1 MDKETHKKLTAN
13 FPKSVIKKAPQG
25 KFGDYISHGIIT
37 QRLID
42 VVGGKYNFLIKE
54 IIRDKDNAVV
64 GAICRLE
71 IEGLGAVE
79 EVGDVD
85 RHAVARNLT
94 ESEILKLAVSD
105 GIKRCAMRFGVGL
118 GQLWNQGVTEGVT
131 EEEHYAGSTEET
143 PKKKQVTQESGIS
156 PSKPKITEATLKQM
170 VFTSCNDNKDFA
182 RKCYKD
188 CMNRTIIK
196 TNQDD
201 IALWED
207 ETIKIFLD
215 YVDDYIAKHEETFKD
230 RESNP
235 KIVNKTI
242 DAGLETEVIK
252 ESNTEDVLVVGKKEE
267 EDMADI
273 PDGPWQQEPI
283 SEGQVKFIET
293 LIKQAID
300 SGQDSLGAEAKQ
312 YLNSGEATKGNA
324 SSMIDKLKDALSQL

>member
-13 FPKSVIKKAPQG
+13 FPKSVVKKAPQG
-25 KFGDYISHGIIT
+25 KFGDYVPHHIYT
-37 QRLID
+37 KRLVD
-42 VVGGKYNFLIKE
+42 VVGGKYNFTYD

-64 GAICRLE
+64 GAKCTLE
-71 IEGLGAVE
+71 IDDLGKVE

-85 RHAVARNLT
+85 RHALARNLT

-105 GIKRCAMRFGVGL
+105 GIKRCCMRFGIGL
-118 GQLWNQGVTEGVT
+118 ELWTGDTT

-182 RKCYKD
+182 IKCYKD

-196 TNQDD
+196 TNQSD

-215 YVDDYIAKHEETFKD
+215 LVDDYISKHEETFKD
-230 RESNP
+230 RESNEP
-235 KIVNKTI
+235 VVNMI
-242 DAGLETEVIK
+242 IEELGEV
-252 ESNTEDVLVVGKKEE
+252 EEKKVEE
-267 EDMADI
+267 KDMADI
-273 PDGPWQQEPI
+273 PEGKWMEDPI
-283 SEGQVKFIET
+283 SEGQIKFIET

-300 SGQDSLGAEAKQ
+300 SGQDKLGAEAKQ

-324 SSMIDKLKDALSQL
+324 SSMIDKLKDALS

>member
-13 FPKSVIKKAPQG
+13 FPKSVVKKAPQG
-25 KFGDYISHGIIT
+25 KFGDYVPHHIYT
-37 QRLID
+37 KRLVD
-42 VVGGKYNFLIKE
+42 VVGGKYNFTYD

-64 GAICRLE
+64 GAKCTLE
-71 IEGLGAVE
+71 IDDLGKVE

-85 RHAVARNLT
+85 RHALARNLT

-105 GIKRCAMRFGVGL
+105 GIKRCCMRFGIGL
-118 GQLWNQGVTEGVT
+118 ELWTGDTT
-131 EEEHYAGSTEET
+131 EEEHYAGSGET
-143 PKKKQVTQESGIS
+143 NKNLDASSKETNESLDASPKKKQVTQESGIS

-196 TNQDD
+196 TNQSD

-215 YVDDYIAKHEETFKD
+215 LVDDYISKHEETFKD
-230 RESNP
+230 RESNEP
-235 KIVNKTI
+235 IVNKI
-242 DAGLETEVIK
+242 IEELGEVEVK
-252 ESNTEDVLVVGKKEE
+252 
-267 EDMADI
+267 DMADI
-273 PDGPWQQEPI
+273 PSGKWEQDPI

-293 LIKQAID
+293 LVKQAID
-300 SGQDSLGAEAKQ
+300 SGLDELGAEAKQ

-324 SSMIDKLKDALSQL
+324 SAMIDKLKDALS

>member
-182 RKCYKD
+182 VKCYKD

-196 TNQDD
+196 TNQSD

-215 YVDDYIAKHEETFKD
+215 LVDDYITRHEETFKD
-230 RESNP
+230 RESNEP
-235 KIVNKTI
+235 VVNMI
-242 DAGLETEVIK
+242 IEELGEV
-252 ESNTEDVLVVGKKEE
+252 EEKKVEE
-267 EDMADI
+267 KDMADI
-273 PDGPWQQEPI
+273 PDGPWKQEPI
-283 SEGQVKFIET
+283 TEGQIKFIET

-300 SGQDSLGAEAKQ
+300 SGQDALAAEAKQ
-312 YLNSGEATKGNA
+312 YLSSGEATKGNA
-324 SSMIDKLKDALSQL
+324 SSMIDKLKEA

>member
-13 FPKSVIKKAPQG
+13 FPKSVVKKAPQG
-25 KFGDYISHGIIT
+25 KFGDYVPHHIYT
-37 QRLID
+37 KRLVD
-42 VVGGKYNFLIKE
+42 VVGGKYNFTYD

-64 GAICRLE
+64 GAKCTLE
-71 IEGLGAVE
+71 IDDLGKVE

-85 RHAVARNLT
+85 RHALARNLT

-105 GIKRCAMRFGVGL
+105 GIKRCCMRFGIGL
-118 GQLWNQGVTEGVT
+118 ELWTGDTT

-182 RKCYKD
+182 IKCYKD

-196 TNQDD
+196 TNQSD

-215 YVDDYIAKHEETFKD
+215 LVDDYISKHEETFKD
-230 RESNP
+230 RESNEP
-235 KIVNKTI
+235 VVNMI
-242 DAGLETEVIK
+242 IEELGEV
-252 ESNTEDVLVVGKKEE
+252 EEKKVEE
-267 EDMADI
+267 KDMADI
-273 PDGPWQQEPI
+273 PEGKWMEDPI
-283 SEGQVKFIET
+283 SEGQIKFIET

-300 SGQDSLGAEAKQ
+300 SGQDALGAEAKQ
-312 YLNSGEATKGNA
+312 YLSSGEATKGNA
-324 SSMIDKLKDALSQL
+324 SSMIDKLKDALS

>member
-13 FPKSVIKKAPQG
+13 FPKSVVKKAPQG
-25 KFGDYISHGIIT
+25 KFGDYVPHHIYT
-37 QRLID
+37 KRLVD
-42 VVGGKYNFLIKE
+42 VVGGKYNFTYD

-64 GAICRLE
+64 GAKCTLE
-71 IEGLGAVE
+71 IDDLGKVE

-85 RHAVARNLT
+85 RHALARNLT

-105 GIKRCAMRFGVGL
+105 GIKRCCMRFGIGL
-118 GQLWNQGVTEGVT
+118 ELWTGDTT

-196 TNQDD
+196 TNQSD

-215 YVDDYIAKHEETFKD
+215 LVDDYISKHEETFKD
-230 RESNP
+230 RESNEP
-235 KIVNKTI
+235 IVNKI
-242 DAGLETEVIK
+242 IEELGEVEVK
-252 ESNTEDVLVVGKKEE
+252 
-267 EDMADI
+267 DMADI
-273 PDGPWQQEPI
+273 PSGKWEQDPI

-293 LIKQAID
+293 LVKQAID
-300 SGQDSLGAEAKQ
+300 SGLDELGAEAKQ

-324 SSMIDKLKDALSQL
+324 SSMIDKLKDALS

>member
-13 FPKSVIKKAPQG
+13 FPKSVVKKAPQG
-25 KFGDYISHGIIT
+25 KFGDYVPHHIYT
-37 QRLID
+37 KRLVD
-42 VVGGKYNFLIKE
+42 VVGGKYNFTYD

-64 GAICRLE
+64 GAKCTLE
-71 IEGLGAVE
+71 IDDLGKVE

-85 RHAVARNLT
+85 RHALARNLT

-105 GIKRCAMRFGVGL
+105 GIKRCCMRFGIGL
-118 GQLWNQGVTEGVT
+118 ELWTGDTT
-131 EEEHYAGSTEET
+131 EEEHYAGSGET
-143 PKKKQVTQESGIS
+143 NKNLDASSKETNESLDASTKKKQVTQESGIS

-196 TNQDD
+196 TNQSD

-215 YVDDYIAKHEETFKD
+215 LVDDYISKHEETFKD
-230 RESNP
+230 RESNEP
-235 KIVNKTI
+235 VVNMI
-242 DAGLETEVIK
+242 IEELGEV
-252 ESNTEDVLVVGKKEE
+252 EEKKVEE
-267 EDMADI
+267 KDMADI
-273 PDGPWQQEPI
+273 PDGPWKQEPI
-283 SEGQVKFIET
+283 TEGQIKFIET

-300 SGQDSLGAEAKQ
+300 SGQDALAAEAKQ
-312 YLNSGEATKGNA
+312 YLSSGEATKGNA
-324 SSMIDKLKDALSQL
+324 SSMIDKLKEA

>member
-25 KFGDYISHGIIT
+25 KFGDYVPHHIYT
-37 QRLID
+37 KRLVD
-42 VVGGKYNFLIKE
+42 VVGGKYNFTYD

-64 GAICRLE
+64 GAKCTLE
-71 IEGLGAVE
+71 IDDLGTVQ

-85 RHAVARNLT
+85 RHALARNLT

-105 GIKRCAMRFGVGL
+105 GIKRCCMRFGIGL
-118 GQLWNQGVTEGVT
+118 ELWTGDTT

-143 PKKKQVTQESGIS
+143 PKKKQVTQESGTS

-196 TNQDD
+196 TNQSD

-230 RESNP
+230 RESNEP
-235 KIVNKTI
+235 IVNKI
-242 DAGLETEVIK
+242 IEELGEVEVK
-252 ESNTEDVLVVGKKEE
+252 
-267 EDMADI
+267 DMADI
-273 PDGPWQQEPI
+273 PSGKWEQDPI

-293 LIKQAID
+293 LVKQAID
-300 SGQDSLGAEAKQ
+300 SGLDELGAEAKQ

-324 SSMIDKLKDALSQL
+324 SAMIDKLKNALS

>member
-13 FPKSVIKKAPQG
+13 FPKSVVKKAPQG
-25 KFGDYISHGIIT
+25 KFGDYVPHHIYT
-37 QRLID
+37 KRLVD
-42 VVGGKYNFLIKE
+42 VVGGKYNFTYD

-64 GAICRLE
+64 GAKCTLE
-71 IEGLGAVE
+71 IDDLGKVE

-85 RHAVARNLT
+85 RHALARNLT

-105 GIKRCAMRFGVGL
+105 GIKRCCMRFGIGL
-118 GQLWNQGVTEGVT
+118 ELWTGDTT

-143 PKKKQVTQESGIS
+143 PKKKQVAQESGIS

-182 RKCYKD
+182 VKCYKD

-196 TNQDD
+196 TNQSD

-215 YVDDYIAKHEETFKD
+215 LVDDYISKHEETFKD
-230 RESNP
+230 RESNEP
-235 KIVNKTI
+235 VVNMI
-242 DAGLETEVIK
+242 IEELGEVEEK
-252 ESNTEDVLVVGKKEE
+252 KVEDK
-267 EDMADI
+267 DMADI
-273 PDGPWQQEPI
+273 PDGPWKQEPI
-283 SEGQVKFIET
+283 TEGQIKFIET

-300 SGQDSLGAEAKQ
+300 SGQDALAAEAKQ
-312 YLNSGEATKGNA
+312 YLSSGEATKGNA
-324 SSMIDKLKDALSQL
+324 SSMIDKLKEA

>member
-13 FPKSVIKKAPQG
+13 FPKSVVKKAPQG
-25 KFGDYISHGIIT
+25 KFGDYVPHHIYT
-37 QRLID
+37 KRLVD
-42 VVGGKYNFLIKE
+42 VVVGKYNFTYD

-64 GAICRLE
+64 GAKCTLE
-71 IEGLGAVE
+71 IDDLGKVE

-85 RHAVARNLT
+85 RHALARNLT

-105 GIKRCAMRFGVGL
+105 GIKRCCMRFGIGL
-118 GQLWNQGVTEGVT
+118 ELWTGDTT

-182 RKCYKD
+182 IKCYKD

-196 TNQDD
+196 TNQSD

-215 YVDDYIAKHEETFKD
+215 LVDDYISKHEETFKD
-230 RESNP
+230 RESNEP
-235 KIVNKTI
+235 VVNMI
-242 DAGLETEVIK
+242 IEELGEV
-252 ESNTEDVLVVGKKEE
+252 EEKKVEE
-267 EDMADI
+267 KDMADI
-273 PDGPWQQEPI
+273 PEGKWMEDPI
-283 SEGQVKFIET
+283 SEGQIKFIET

-300 SGQDSLGAEAKQ
+300 SGQDALAAEAKQ
-312 YLNSGEATKGNA
+312 YLSSGEATKGNA
-324 SSMIDKLKDALSQL
+324 SLMIDKLKEA